1 MSIRNTINSS
11 IFRKSVIVKNTR
23 RLSILQQNQN
33 LLFSNFFTSETK
45 SDTGLKEIFKEIK
58 KESLFKYNPPYQ
70 SIINLSY
77 YIRKNRN
84 NIEEII
90 KHLNKFL
97 DEESL
102 SEKIIVNIIDTV
114 LNLFTENN
122 QIINFINNIFP
133 VLVSKFYLTNQ
144 NISFLGELNN
154 TIGKLIKIGVIYSRQ
169 IIENNIDSLFNKV
182 SNENYLKAENTKCA
196 IILFICKIIQSSSLF
211 AFNKLTEKKNFQILQ
226 NLI

>member
-1 MSIRNTINSS
+1 MSIRNTLNSG

-33 LLFSNFFTSETK
+33 LLFSNFFTSDTK
-45 SDTGLKEIFKEIK
+45 SDTALKEIFKEVK
-58 KESLFKYNPPYQ
+58 KESLSKYNPPYQ

-102 SEKIIVNIIDTV
+102 SEKIIVNII
-114 LNLFTENN
+114 
-122 QIINFINNIFP
+122 
-133 VLVSKFYLTNQ
+133 
-144 NISFLGELNN
+144 
-154 TIGKLIKIGVIYSRQ
+154 
-169 IIENNIDSLFNKV
+169 
-182 SNENYLKAENTKCA
+182 
-196 IILFICKIIQSSSLF
+196 
-211 AFNKLTEKKNFQILQ
+211 
-226 NLI
+226 